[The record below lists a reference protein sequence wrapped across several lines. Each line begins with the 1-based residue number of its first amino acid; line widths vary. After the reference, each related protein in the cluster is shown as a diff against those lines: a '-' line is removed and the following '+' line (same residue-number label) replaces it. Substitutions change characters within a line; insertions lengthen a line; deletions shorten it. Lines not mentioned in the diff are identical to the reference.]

1 MWVWWLWRQKPDWSG
16 WKGRLQG
23 RIGDR
28 DCSQLLL
35 RSFAAKGSRMW
46 GSSHGENEAKRIRF
60 QLEALALCL
69 YTDGNDSVE
78 GEKWKCGTR
87 AAKMIYRVAERC
99 TCAQAQLL
107 AFGRGPPVTGGN
119 GLGGST
125 ACTEV
130 AACGGG
136 GSVLFF

>member
-1 MWVWWLWRQKPDWSG
+1 
-16 WKGRLQG
+16 
-23 RIGDR
+23 
-28 DCSQLLL
+28 
-35 RSFAAKGSRMW
+35 MW

-99 TCAQAQLL
+99 TCAQAHYLL
-107 AFGRGPPVTGGN
+107 SEEGRQSLVGTD
-119 GLGGST
+119 S
-125 ACTEV
+125 V
-130 AACGGG
+130 AA
-136 GSVLFF
+136 LRARR